1 MSDYRFSPK
10 GCIMRLVASLLAVI
24 ALSPIAVA
32 QEPKPLKVGIIGLDT
47 SHVVAFT
54 SAFHNPKVKPELAGV
69 KVVAAFPAGSNDV
82 EASFSRIKG
91 FTDTLKEKYGVEIV
105 DSIEALLPKVDAVL
119 IESVDGRPH
128 LEQVKPV
135 LKAGKPVFI
144 DKPVAGSLADAIAIY
159 DLAKQAKVP
168 VFSSSS
174 LRFAADVVAMKK
186 NEKLGNLLGCLTYS
200 PCSLESHHPDLFWY
214 GVHGVETLY
223 ALMGTGCETVAR
235 TQTKDTDIV
244 TGTWKDGR
252 VATYRGI
259 RGGKADYGMVVFG
272 SKSIESVTIKGGY
285 EPLLVEIAK
294 FFRGGPA
301 PVSAEETVEMFA
313 FMEAADES
321 KRRGGA
327 TVKIA
332 DVIAKARGDTT
343 KPRR

>member
-1 MSDYRFSPK
+1 
-10 GCIMRLVASLLAVI
+10 MRTIVSLLA
-24 ALSPIAVA
+24 AVFLCSA
-32 QEPKPLKVGIIGLDT
+32 YSSADEPKPLKVGIIGLDT
-47 SHVVAFT
+47 SHVTAFT
-54 SAFHNPKVKPELAGV
+54 SVLHNPKAKPELAGV
-69 KVVAAFPAGSNDV
+69 KVVAAFPGGSPDV
-82 EASFSRIKG
+82 EASRTRVKG
-91 FTDTLKEKYGVEIV
+91 FTDTLRDKHGVEIV
-105 DSIEALLPKVDAVL
+105 DSIEALLPKVDVVL
-119 IESVDGRPH
+119 LESVDGRPH

-144 DKPVAGSLADAIAIY
+144 DKPVAGSLVDAIQIY
-159 DLAKQAKVP
+159 DLAKQYKVP

-174 LRFAADVVAMKK
+174 LRFAPDVVAMKK
-186 NEKLGNLLGCLTYS
+186 NEKLGNLLGCMTYS
-200 PCSLESHHPDLFWY
+200 PCSLEPHHPDLFWY

-223 ALMGTGCETVAR
+223 ALMGTGCETVSR

-272 SKSIESVTIKGGY
+272 SKSIEAVTIKGGY
-285 EPLLVEIAK
+285 EPLLVEIVK

-301 PVSAEETVEMFA
+301 PVSAEETIEMFA

-327 TVKIA
+327 PVKIA
-332 DVIAKARGDTT
+332 DVIAKAR
-343 KPRR
+343 K